1 MSVSNVFYNDDY
13 EKAIL
18 GSVLQNPIILSKEV
32 VEHNFMPA
40 FFHFEKNRLVFVTV
54 LQLYNAGIT
63 PDILSLT
70 QKLQNDNN
78 LDKIGG
84 ASFIAELTDFSSV
97 SNIAFYL
104 GEVKKFWEKRQLF
117 TYLQEGQKAL
127 KNGADSQEIT
137 DNLNDALIN
146 LQIVADPT
154 QSELSLTE
162 ILERFKKDCDRKRE
176 LNQEYIGVPTGFPT
190 YDKVTSGLQEEEYII
205 IAARPSMGKTALAI
219 SMINNMLERG
229 IPVALFSLEMSAT
242 QIIQRFLAIQTET
255 NLYHLRNGLKDN
267 EKYDKIFNDFT
278 LNHFASLP
286 LKLIDETNINIKT
299 LKAKARYL
307 KKIFDVKIIFIDYI
321 GLIDSGM
328 PQAKVYE
335 QQSYISK
342 ELKKLAKELKI
353 PVVALCQVARDA
365 EGKEPTL
372 ANLRGSGSIE
382 QDADQVI
389 LIHGDRESDDPI
401 IERTFLLAK
410 NRNGAC
416 IRQPIDFVKA
426 YTLYREV

>member
-18 GSVLQNPIILSKEV
+18 GSIIQNPIILSKEV

-97 SNIAFYL
+97 SNISFYL
-104 GEVKKFWEKRQLF
+104 GEVKKFWEKRQLY

-267 EKYDKIFNDFT
+267 EKCFHCLFYLFE
-278 LNHFASLP
+278 SS
-286 LKLIDETNINIKT
+286 KLHI
-299 LKAKARYL
+299 
-307 KKIFDVKIIFIDYI
+307 
-321 GLIDSGM
+321 
-328 PQAKVYE
+328 
-335 QQSYISK
+335 
-342 ELKKLAKELKI
+342 
-353 PVVALCQVARDA
+353 
-365 EGKEPTL
+365 
-372 ANLRGSGSIE
+372 
-382 QDADQVI
+382 
-389 LIHGDRESDDPI
+389 
-401 IERTFLLAK
+401 
-410 NRNGAC
+410 
-416 IRQPIDFVKA
+416 
-426 YTLYREV
+426 